1 MVRSCRT
8 HGNQYTLLFF
18 LDLCDANVDCETVI
32 LLDCGCLEAEVL
44 EAGEMIAGAL
54 FGKS

>member
-8 HGNQYTLLFF
+8 HGNQYALLFF
-18 LDLCDANVDCETVI
+18 LDLCDANVDCETVM